1 MSPVRYDVIRE
12 NGVGMMAAF
21 TDDSHYTYGVSYSVT
36 TRKVSNGS
44 VIVSMDMT
52 FTSGATDWTGFILW
66 YEFSHISVQ

>member
-36 TRKVSNGS
+36 TRIVSNGS
-44 VIVSMDMT
+44 VIVSMNMT
-52 FTSGATDWTGFILW
+52 FTSGATDWTGFFFW